1 MKIGMNM
8 LLWTTRVTGEHRR
21 QLEAIRDAG
30 ADGVEIPIMEGR
42 AAEYRELARLL
53 DDVGLE
59 RTASMA
65 FLTPE
70 QNPASVDPKHRQ
82 GATDH
87 LMWLLECAAALG
99 ASVVCGPM
107 FQTLGAF
114 TGQGPAE
121 DEKNRA
127 ADVLRGVAPLARAA
141 NVMLAVEPLNR
152 FEAYLLNTLADA
164 AEFTRRVG
172 HPNVGVLFDTFHA
185 NIEEKDPVGCIA
197 RHGGAIRHFHVSASD
212 RGIPGKDHV
221 DWKGTF
227 AALRGIGYDS
237 WLVVEAFGRAL
248 PGLAAATRIWR
259 DMFPSSDTVAPEA
272 IGFVRDLWERSRAV

>member
-1 MKIGMNM
+1 MKIGINM

-30 ADGVEIPIMEGR
+30 ADGVEIPIMEGHPSD
-42 AAEYRELARLL
+42 YRELARML

-70 QNPASVDPKHRQ
+70 QNPASVDPRHRQ

-99 ASVVCGPM
+99 AGVVCGPM

-114 TGQGPAE
+114 TGQGPTE

-127 ADVLRGVAPLARAA
+127 ADVLRGVAPLAKAA
-141 NVMLAVEPLNR
+141 NVLLAVEPLNR

-227 AALRGIGYDS
+227 AALRGVGYDS

-259 DMFPSSDTVAPEA
+259 DMFPCSDAVAPEA
-272 IGFVRDLWERSRAV
+272 ISFIRKLWSQ